1 MVRTLF
7 VLAVAFGTIGFHAVA
22 EDKKDEKK
30 AAKLSGV
37 WVREAEG
44 FEMKFAFKPETM
56 TISAKSGDNGVTV
69 AAKYTVEK
77 DGTIKGTA
85 TEVTVKGEFP
95 NPPKK
100 GFEFSF
106 QFAIDGKKAKL
117 TDFKGEEAEGAK
129 AVVEGEYESK
139 PD

>member
-1 MVRTLF
+1 MFRKLLL
-7 VLAVAFGTIGFHAVA
+7 LAVALGTLSLLAVA
-22 EDKKDEKK
+22 EDKKDV
-30 AAKLSGV
+30 KLSGT

-56 TISAKSGDNGVTV
+56 TIGAKAGDNGVTV
-69 AAKYTVEK
+69 TAKYTVEK
-77 DGTIKGTA
+77 DGTVKGTV
-85 TEVTVKGEFP
+85 TDVTVKGEFP

-106 QFAIDGKKAKL
+106 VFAIDGKKAKL
-117 TDFKGEEAEGAK
+117 SDFKGEDAEGAK

-139 PD
+139 TD

>member
-1 MVRTLF
+1 MFRKLLL
-7 VLAVAFGTIGFHAVA
+7 LAVALGTLSLLAVA

-30 AAKLSGV
+30 AVKLSGT

-56 TISAKSGDNGVTV
+56 TISAKAGDNVVTV
-69 AAKYTVEK
+69 VAKYTIEK
-77 DGTIKGTA
+77 DGTVKGTA

-106 QFAIDGKKAKL
+106 LFAIDGKKAKL
-117 TDFKGEEAEGAK
+117 SDFKGEDAEGAK
-129 AVVEGEYESK
+129 AVVECEYESK
-139 PD
+139 SD